1 MIQIQSKKQ
10 ERKKEEKEKTDMMKK
25 YMAAGIVA
33 ISVLG
38 ATTGCGF
45 TGGKDIGKDAA
56 LEAALQDAGVTKEEA
71 TRLKTSKDRDDGRM
85 IYEIQFDANGTEY
98 DYEIAAEDGTIL
110 TADTESVASNTAAQN
125 KDTQGNESAQEAQ
138 NGQQNNTQNNQS
150 QSAGAN
156 VAVSQEQAMQTAL
169 ERVPGATESDIR
181 MELDNDDG
189 QYKYEGDIIYD
200 QREYEFEIDANT
212 GIILEWSE
220 ERR

>member
-1 MIQIQSKKQ
+1 
-10 ERKKEEKEKTDMMKK
+10 MMKK

-38 ATTGCGF
+38 AASGCGL
-45 TGGKDIGKDAA
+45 TGGKDIGKEAA
-56 LEAALQDAGVTKEEA
+56 LEAALQDAGVTEEEA
-71 TRLKTSKDRDDGRM
+71 ARLKTSKDSDDGRTV
-85 IYEIQFDANGTEY
+85 YEIQFDANGTEY

-110 TADTESVASNTAAQN
+110 NVDTESIASNTTAQN
-125 KDTQGNESAQEAQ
+125 QDTQGNESAQATQ
-138 NGQQNNTQNNQS
+138 NGQQNDTQNAQA
-150 QSAGAN
+150 QSAEED
-156 VAVSQEQAMQTAL
+156 VAVSREQAMQTAL

-212 GIILEWSE
+212 GTVLEWSE

>member
-10 ERKKEEKEKTDMMKK
+10 ERKNKEEREKTDMMKK

-38 ATTGCGF
+38 AATGCGF

-56 LEAALQDAGVTKEEA
+56 LEAALQDAGVTEEEA
-71 TRLKTSKDRDDGRM
+71 TRLKTLKDRDDGRM

-125 KDTQGNESAQEAQ
+125 
-138 NGQQNNTQNNQS
+138 GQQNNTQNNQS

-156 VAVSQEQAMQTAL
+156 VAISQEQAMQTAL

-212 GIILEWSE
+212 GVILEWSE

>member
-1 MIQIQSKKQ
+1 
-10 ERKKEEKEKTDMMKK
+10 MMKK

-125 KDTQGNESAQEAQ
+125 
-138 NGQQNNTQNNQS
+138 GQQNNTQNNQS

-169 ERVPGATESDIR
+169 ERVPGAIESDIR

-212 GIILEWSE
+212 GVILEWSE

>member
-1 MIQIQSKKQ
+1 MIQVQSKKQ

-125 KDTQGNESAQEAQ
+125 
-138 NGQQNNTQNNQS
+138 GQQNNTQNNQS

-169 ERVPGATESDIR
+169 ERIPGATESDIR

-212 GIILEWSE
+212 GVILEWSE

>member
-1 MIQIQSKKQ
+1 
-10 ERKKEEKEKTDMMKK
+10 MMKK

-85 IYEIQFDANGTEY
+85 IYEIQFDENGTEY

-110 TADTESVASNTAAQN
+110 TADTESVASNTA
-125 KDTQGNESAQEAQ
+125 AQ

-212 GIILEWSE
+212 GVILEWSE

>member
-1 MIQIQSKKQ
+1 
-10 ERKKEEKEKTDMMKK
+10 MMKK

-38 ATTGCGF
+38 AASGCGL

-56 LEAALQDAGVTKEEA
+56 LEAALQDAGVTEEEA
-71 TRLKTSKDRDDGRM
+71 ARLKTSKDSDDGRTV
-85 IYEIQFDANGTEY
+85 YEIQFDANGTEY

-110 TADTESVASNTAAQN
+110 NVDTESIASNTTAQN
-125 KDTQGNESAQEAQ
+125 QDTQGNESAQATQ
-138 NGQQNNTQNNQS
+138 NGQQNDTQNAQA
-150 QSAGAN
+150 QSAEAD

-212 GIILEWSE
+212 GTVLEWSE

>member
-1 MIQIQSKKQ
+1 
-10 ERKKEEKEKTDMMKK
+10 MMKK
-25 YMAAGIVA
+25 YMAAGIVT

-38 ATTGCGF
+38 AASGCGL
-45 TGGKDIGKDAA
+45 TGGKDIGKEAA
-56 LEAALQDAGVTKEEA
+56 LEAALQDAGVTEEEA
-71 TRLKTSKDRDDGRM
+71 TRLKTSKDSDDGRTV
-85 IYEIQFDANGTEY
+85 YEIQFDANGTEY

-110 TADTESVASNTAAQN
+110 NVDTESIASNTTAQN
-125 KDTQGNESAQEAQ
+125 QDTQGNKSAQATQ
-138 NGQQNNTQNNQS
+138 NGQQNDTQNAQA
-150 QSAGAN
+150 QSAEAD
-156 VAVSQEQAMQTAL
+156 VAVSREQAMQTAL

-212 GIILEWSE
+212 GTVLEWSE

>member
-1 MIQIQSKKQ
+1 
-10 ERKKEEKEKTDMMKK
+10 MMKK

-110 TADTESVASNTAAQN
+110 TADTENVASNTAAQN

-138 NGQQNNTQNNQS
+138 MDS
-150 QSAGAN
+150 RIIRKIISHKA
-156 VAVSQEQAMQTAL
+156 QEQMWRSARNRQC
-169 ERVPGATESDIR
+169 
-181 MELDNDDG
+181 
-189 QYKYEGDIIYD
+189 
-200 QREYEFEIDANT
+200 
-212 GIILEWSE
+212 
-220 ERR
+220 RRH

>member
-1 MIQIQSKKQ
+1 
-10 ERKKEEKEKTDMMKK
+10 MMKK

-38 ATTGCGF
+38 AASGCGL

-56 LEAALQDAGVTKEEA
+56 LEAALQDAGVTEEEA
-71 TRLKTSKDRDDGRM
+71 ARLKTSKDSDDGRTV
-85 IYEIQFDANGTEY
+85 YEIQFDANGTEY

-110 TADTESVASNTAAQN
+110 NVDTESIASNTTAQN
-125 KDTQGNESAQEAQ
+125 QDAQGNKSAQATQ
-138 NGQQNNTQNNQS
+138 NGQQNDTQNAQA
-150 QSAGAN
+150 QSAEAD
-156 VAVSQEQAMQTAL
+156 VAVSREQAMQTAL

-212 GIILEWSE
+212 GTVLEWSE

>member
-1 MIQIQSKKQ
+1 
-10 ERKKEEKEKTDMMKK
+10 MMKK

-38 ATTGCGF
+38 AASGCGL
-45 TGGKDIGKDAA
+45 TGGKDIGKEAA
-56 LEAALQDAGVTKEEA
+56 LEAALQDAGVTEEEA
-71 TRLKTSKDRDDGRM
+71 ARLKTSKDSDDGRTV
-85 IYEIQFDANGTEY
+85 YEIQFDANGTEY

-110 TADTESVASNTAAQN
+110 NVDTESIASNTTAQN
-125 KDTQGNESAQEAQ
+125 QDTQGNESAQATQ
-138 NGQQNNTQNNQS
+138 NGQQNDTQNAQA
-150 QSAGAN
+150 QSAEAD

-212 GIILEWSE
+212 GTVLEWSE

>member
-10 ERKKEEKEKTDMMKK
+10 ERKNKEEKEKTDMMKK

-125 KDTQGNESAQEAQ
+125 
-138 NGQQNNTQNNQS
+138 GQQNNTQNNQS

-169 ERVPGATESDIR
+169 ERVPGATESDVR

>member
-125 KDTQGNESAQEAQ
+125 
-138 NGQQNNTQNNQS
+138 GQQNNTQNNQS

-189 QYKYEGDIIYD
+189 QYKYEGDIIYN

-212 GIILEWSE
+212 GVILEWSE

>member
-1 MIQIQSKKQ
+1 
-10 ERKKEEKEKTDMMKK
+10 MMKK

-38 ATTGCGF
+38 ATSGCGL

-56 LEAALQDAGVTKEEA
+56 LEAALQDAGVTEEEA
-71 TRLKTSKDRDDGRM
+71 ARLKTSKDSDDGRAV
-85 IYEIQFDANGTEY
+85 YEIQFDANGTEY

-110 TADTESVASNTAAQN
+110 NVDTESIASNTTAQN
-125 KDTQGNESAQEAQ
+125 QDTQGNESGQVTQ
-138 NGQQNNTQNNQS
+138 NGQQNNTQNAQA

-189 QYKYEGDIIYD
+189 QYKYEGNIIYD

-212 GIILEWSE
+212 GTVLEWSE

>member
-1 MIQIQSKKQ
+1 
-10 ERKKEEKEKTDMMKK
+10 MMKK

-38 ATTGCGF
+38 AASGCGL
-45 TGGKDIGKDAA
+45 TGGKDIGKEAA
-56 LEAALQDAGVTKEEA
+56 LEAALQDAGVTEEEA
-71 TRLKTSKDRDDGRM
+71 TRLKTSKDSDDGRTV
-85 IYEIQFDANGTEY
+85 YEIQFDANGTEY

-110 TADTESVASNTAAQN
+110 NVDTESIASNTTAQN
-125 KDTQGNESAQEAQ
+125 QDTQGNKSAQATQ
-138 NGQQNNTQNNQS
+138 NGQQNDTQNAQA
-150 QSAGAN
+150 QSAEAD
-156 VAVSQEQAMQTAL
+156 VAVSREQAMQTAL

-212 GIILEWSE
+212 GTVLEWSE

>member
-98 DYEIAAEDGTIL
+98 DYEIAAEDGKIL
-110 TADTESVASNTAAQN
+110 TADTESVASNTA
-125 KDTQGNESAQEAQ
+125 AQ

-189 QYKYEGDIIYD
+189 QYKYEGDIIYN

-212 GIILEWSE
+212 GVILEWSE

>member
-1 MIQIQSKKQ
+1 
-10 ERKKEEKEKTDMMKK
+10 MMKK

-38 ATTGCGF
+38 AASGCGL
-45 TGGKDIGKDAA
+45 TGGKDIGKEAA
-56 LEAALQDAGVTKEEA
+56 LEAALQDAGVTEEEA
-71 TRLKTSKDRDDGRM
+71 ARLKTSKDSDDGRTV
-85 IYEIQFDANGTEY
+85 YEIQFDANGTEY

-110 TADTESVASNTAAQN
+110 NVDTESIASNTTAQN
-125 KDTQGNESAQEAQ
+125 QDTQGNKSAQATQ
-138 NGQQNNTQNNQS
+138 NGQQNDTQNAQA

-169 ERVPGATESDIR
+169 ERVLGATESDIR

-189 QYKYEGDIIYD
+189 QYKYEGNIIYD

-212 GIILEWSE
+212 GTVLEWSE

>member
-125 KDTQGNESAQEAQ
+125 
-138 NGQQNNTQNNQS
+138 GQQNNTQNNQS

-169 ERVPGATESDIR
+169 ERIPGATESDIR

-212 GIILEWSE
+212 GVILEWSE

>member
-1 MIQIQSKKQ
+1 
-10 ERKKEEKEKTDMMKK
+10 MMKK

-38 ATTGCGF
+38 AASGCGL
-45 TGGKDIGKDAA
+45 TGGKDIGKEAA
-56 LEAALQDAGVTKEEA
+56 LEAALQDAGVTEEEA
-71 TRLKTSKDRDDGRM
+71 ARLKTSKDSDDGRTV
-85 IYEIQFDANGTEY
+85 YEIQFDANGTEY

-110 TADTESVASNTAAQN
+110 NVDTESIASNTTAQN
-125 KDTQGNESAQEAQ
+125 QDTQGNKSAQATQ
-138 NGQQNNTQNNQS
+138 NGQQNDTQNAQA
-150 QSAGAN
+150 QSAEAD
-156 VAVSQEQAMQTAL
+156 VAVSREQAMQTAL

-212 GIILEWSE
+212 GTVLEWSE

>member
-1 MIQIQSKKQ
+1 
-10 ERKKEEKEKTDMMKK
+10 MMKK
-25 YMAAGIVA
+25 YMVAGIVA

-38 ATTGCGF
+38 AASGCGL

-56 LEAALQDAGVTKEEA
+56 LEAALQDAGVTEEEA
-71 TRLKTSKDRDDGRM
+71 ARLKTSKDSDDGRTV
-85 IYEIQFDANGTEY
+85 YEIQFDANGTEY

-110 TADTESVASNTAAQN
+110 NVDTESIASNTTAQN
-125 KDTQGNESAQEAQ
+125 QDTQGNESAQATQ
-138 NGQQNNTQNNQS
+138 NGQQNDTQNAQA
-150 QSAGAN
+150 QSAEAD

-212 GIILEWSE
+212 GTVLEWSE

>member
-1 MIQIQSKKQ
+1 
-10 ERKKEEKEKTDMMKK
+10 MMKK
-25 YMAAGIVA
+25 YMVAGIVA

-38 ATTGCGF
+38 AASGCGL

-56 LEAALQDAGVTKEEA
+56 LEAALQDAGVTEEEA
-71 TRLKTSKDRDDGRM
+71 ARLKTSKDSDDGRTV
-85 IYEIQFDANGTEY
+85 YEIQFDANGTEY

-110 TADTESVASNTAAQN
+110 NVDTESIASNTTAQN
-125 KDTQGNESAQEAQ
+125 QDTQGNESAQATQ
-138 NGQQNNTQNNQS
+138 NGQQNDTQNAQA
-150 QSAGAN
+150 QSAEAD

-181 MELDNDDG
+181 IELDNDDG

-212 GIILEWSE
+212 GTVLEWSE

>member
-10 ERKKEEKEKTDMMKK
+10 ERKNKEEKEKTDMMKK

-125 KDTQGNESAQEAQ
+125 
-138 NGQQNNTQNNQS
+138 GQQNNTQNNQS

>member
-1 MIQIQSKKQ
+1 
-10 ERKKEEKEKTDMMKK
+10 MMKK

-38 ATTGCGF
+38 AASGCGL
-45 TGGKDIGKDAA
+45 TGGKDIGKEAA
-56 LEAALQDAGVTKEEA
+56 LEAALQDAGVTEEEA
-71 TRLKTSKDRDDGRM
+71 TRLKTSKDSDDGRTV
-85 IYEIQFDANGTEY
+85 YEIQFDANGTEY

-110 TADTESVASNTAAQN
+110 NVDTESIASNTTAQN
-125 KDTQGNESAQEAQ
+125 QDTQGNESAQATQ
-138 NGQQNNTQNNQS
+138 NGQQNDTQNAQA
-150 QSAGAN
+150 QSAEAD

-212 GIILEWSE
+212 GTVLEWSE

>member
-1 MIQIQSKKQ
+1 
-10 ERKKEEKEKTDMMKK
+10 MMKK

-38 ATTGCGF
+38 AASGCGL

-56 LEAALQDAGVTKEEA
+56 LEAALQDAGVTEEEA
-71 TRLKTSKDRDDGRM
+71 TRLKTSKDSDDGRAV
-85 IYEIQFDANGTEY
+85 YEIQFDANGTEY

-110 TADTESVASNTAAQN
+110 NVDTESIASNTTAQN
-125 KDTQGNESAQEAQ
+125 QDTQGNESGQVTQ
-138 NGQQNNTQNNQS
+138 NGQQNNTQNTQA

-189 QYKYEGDIIYD
+189 QYKYEGNIIYD

-212 GIILEWSE
+212 GTVLEWSE

>member
-10 ERKKEEKEKTDMMKK
+10 ERKNKEEKEKTDMMKK

-45 TGGKDIGKDAA
+45 TGGKDIGKDVA

-110 TADTESVASNTAAQN
+110 TADTESVASNTA
-125 KDTQGNESAQEAQ
+125 AQ

>member
-1 MIQIQSKKQ
+1 
-10 ERKKEEKEKTDMMKK
+10 MMKK

-38 ATTGCGF
+38 AASGCGL
-45 TGGKDIGKDAA
+45 TGGKDIGKEAA
-56 LEAALQDAGVTKEEA
+56 LEAALQDAGVTEEEA
-71 TRLKTSKDRDDGRM
+71 ARLKTSKDSDDGRTV
-85 IYEIQFDANGTEY
+85 YEIQFDANGTEY

-110 TADTESVASNTAAQN
+110 NVDTESIASNTTAQN
-125 KDTQGNESAQEAQ
+125 QDTQGNKSAQATQ
-138 NGQQNNTQNNQS
+138 NGQQNDTQNAQAK
-150 QSAGAN
+150 SAEAD
-156 VAVSQEQAMQTAL
+156 VAVSREQAMQTAL

-212 GIILEWSE
+212 GTVLEWSE